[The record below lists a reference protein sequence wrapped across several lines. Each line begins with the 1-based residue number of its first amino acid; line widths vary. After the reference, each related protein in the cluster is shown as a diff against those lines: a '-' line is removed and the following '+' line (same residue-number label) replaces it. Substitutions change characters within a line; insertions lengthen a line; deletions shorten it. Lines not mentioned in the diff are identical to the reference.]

1 MTRVTNVLKTNLF
14 TLYMF
19 AVVSSSDTFSEQIPA
34 VMLEA
39 AGGRA
44 ATSVCRNVSV
54 SVHHVLKASYLVPQQ
69 SLQES

>member
-34 VMLEA
+34 VMPEA
-39 AGGRA
+39 AGRA